1 MENGLLPRFYKQ
13 TSEIEKQNVE
23 QVECTPAPCLLLNWE
38 NYQVQSGV
46 VDVDSTTAVVTQEE
60 NIGFVDEDTPDVE
73 MLPPL
78 VDPSF
83 REDSDELAD
92 LSSYLS
98 RPVVIDTFTWS
109 ESDTFTTTPHT
120 VYPWEAFFGNT
131 FIKKKIE
138 NYARVNCTLK
148 VTIRFN
154 ASPFYYG
161 LMRAIY
167 DPLNSSRFD
176 PASAVDLIPMSQ
188 TPGMYLEP
196 QTTSSCEMT
205 LPFLWPN
212 NWLDVTNTNEFH
224 HMGKLFFEI
233 FSPLRSANGVASTGI
248 SVTTYVHAENVI
260 VAGPTAKLALQTQVV
275 APSELVIQSGVVS
288 KPATAVAK
296 YANYFTSI
304 PVIGPFARAINVG
317 ASAVSAIAHMFG
329 YSNPPVLDNV
339 TPVHPTAFSEF
350 ANVDVSAPN
359 EVLALDPNNQVT
371 IDNRV
376 TGADSSDDLAIA
388 NLVQRESYLSQ
399 TTWTSSDSTGT
410 KLFSIAVTPCPGLD
424 VAATSQTFLYHTPA
438 SFAGRMFRFWHGT
451 MVYKIKVVKSKY
463 NKGRLLV
470 VWDPAGL
477 VAPIGVE
484 TAVFTKVFDLSTDD
498 DEFEFVVPYK
508 SHWPWLS
515 NKFTQNSLNVRT
527 DAVFDKTEHNGTI
540 TVSVQNVLTGPAASP
555 AVDVLIYSYGKEDVQ
570 FAGPRPL
577 PQNTTIFG
585 VQSGAVD
592 GSALSYSEHL
602 PEITVGERVASLRA
616 LLHRTTHSI
625 TQVAGVFG
633 PAGSPLLAG
642 IYHTT
647 NRYNRLP
654 PEWGFAD
661 AESFGW
667 TTSIL
672 GTGNKRCNY
681 ARTHPINWV
690 LAAFAGYRG
699 SVVAHASVNG
709 EGGGS
714 KGINSI
720 VMDRT
725 WASAI
730 IGAAA
735 SVRNVN
741 YDLRLVTDGPSF
753 LSYITSVDM
762 DPPAMSTG
770 QGGMT
775 LTQGRTQMGCSAV
788 IPQYNPCR
796 FYPTWYKDVIPN
808 APVRSAGT
816 RLYDGFRVDLNFHK
830 DDTTTTVFPEI
841 DLYYSTGVD
850 FNPVFFVG
858 VPRLYRYVMGVPVVN
873 L

>member
-1 MENGLLPRFYKQ
+1 M
-13 TSEIEKQNVE
+13 
-23 QVECTPAPCLLLNWE
+23 
-38 NYQVQSGV
+38 QVQSGA
-46 VDVDSTTAVVTQEE
+46 VDVENTSAVVHQEE
-60 NIGFVDEDTPDVE
+60 NILFEDEGTPE
-73 MLPPL
+73 EIETLPPL
-78 VDPSF
+78 VDASY

-92 LSSYLS
+92 LASYLS
-98 RPVVIDTFTWS
+98 RPVVIDSFTWN
-109 ESDTFTTTPHT
+109 ESDVFTTTPHT
-120 VYPWEAFFGNT
+120 VYPWEAFFGNV

-148 VTIRFN
+148 ITIRFN

-176 PASAVDLIPMSQ
+176 PASGVDLIPMSQ
-188 TPGMYLEP
+188 TPGVYLQP
-196 QTTSSCEMT
+196 QSASSVEMT

-224 HMGKLFFEI
+224 NMGKLFFEI
-233 FSPLRSANGVASTGI
+233 YSQLRSANGVTGTGI
-248 SVTTYVHAENVI
+248 SVTTYAHAENVVI
-260 VAGPTAKLALQTQVV
+260 AGPTAKLAL
-275 APSELVIQSGVVS
+275 QSGVVS
-288 KPATAVAK
+288 KPATAVAE
-296 YANYFTSI
+296 YASYFSQI
-304 PVIGPFARAINVG
+304 PYIGPFARAINIG

-339 TPVHPTAFSEF
+339 KPMRNIAFAEF
-350 ANVDVSAPN
+350 ANVDTSVPN
-359 EVLALDPNNQVT
+359 EVLAIDPNNQVT

-376 TGADSSDDLAIA
+376 TGADATDDLAIA
-388 NLVQRESYLSQ
+388 NLVKRESYLSN
-399 TTWTSSDSTGT
+399 TTWRSADSAGT

-424 VAATSQTFLYHTPA
+424 VAATSQTYLYHTPA

-451 MVYKIKVVKSKY
+451 MVYKFKIVKSKY
-463 NKGRLLV
+463 NKGRLLI

-477 VAPIGVE
+477 VAPSGVE
-484 TAVFTKVFDLSTDD
+484 TAVFSKVIDLSTEE

-508 SHWPWLS
+508 SHWPWLM

-527 DAVFDKTEHNGTI
+527 DAVFDNQEHNGTI
-540 TVSVQNVLTGPAASP
+540 TVSVLNVLTGPATSP
-555 AVDVLIYSYGKEDVQ
+555 QVDVLVYSYGKEDMM
-570 FAGPRPL
+570 FSGPRPL

-585 VQSGAVD
+585 VQSQAID
-592 GSALSYSEHL
+592 GSALSYAEHL
-602 PEITVGERVASLRA
+602 PEITVGERVASLRT
-616 LLHRTTHSI
+616 LLHRASHSI

-633 PAGSPLLAG
+633 PAGSTLLAG

-647 NRYNRLP
+647 NRFNRLP

-661 AESFGW
+661 AESFSW

-690 LAAFAGYRG
+690 LSAFAGYRG
-699 SVVAHASVNG
+699 SIVAHASVNG

-714 KGINSI
+714 KGVNSI
-720 VMDRT
+720 IIDRT

-730 IGAAA
+730 IGASA
-735 SVRNVN
+735 STRNAN
-741 YDLRLVTDGPSF
+741 YDLRLVSDGQSY
-753 LSYITSVDM
+753 LSYITSVDQ
-762 DPPAMSTG
+762 DPPMMSTG
-770 QGGMT
+770 QGGLT

-796 FYPTWYKDVIPN
+796 FYPTWYKDIIPN
-808 APVRSAGT
+808 AAVRNAGT

-830 DDTTTTVFPEI
+830 NDTVTTEFPEI
-841 DLYYSTGVD
+841 DLYYAAGVD
-850 FNPVFFVG
+850 FNPVYFVG
-858 VPRLYRYVMGVPVVN
+858 VPRLYRYVMNVPVVN